1 MFQTN
6 IVNSLVK
13 GLDPIHQKIVSLTPG
28 QIFNGKILK
37 LYPGQLASLQQGQLT
52 LTAKLEVALSAGNRY
67 WFQVQP
73 GEGLPTL
80 KVIKGAFEQGVKEGK
95 DGESVLRQLGIPNS
109 KVNEMVVNHLAK
121 QEIPFSR
128 EHVSRGGET
137 LQQLG
142 MANERGLV
150 VLQFLFERSLPI
162 TAATFLAAQSI
173 IEGQGLSSQV
183 RELDQMLATVTEK
196 APALLQLQQSVQT
209 ILSEANIKV
218 DQHQIVELLK
228 VFLKAEPDSAQFSKA
243 QNELQKLAI
252 VEKQTT
258 PQQLKI
264 HFRETIVKETEEQL
278 RQIWPTLTKDEIL
291 SHLNKGQIIELLA
304 KIVWPK
310 GEGGERLLQQIIS
323 LVVKEN
329 QLEIIR
335 NIPPEVSVAKQ
346 FTNILDR
353 IGYSYERDLLQ
364 FLQQPENSNTNETKL
379 LQLKALLIQAQHQ
392 SLPTEVKDKIDS
404 LLHRITGQQLISVHQ
419 EGPIAHHVVS
429 MPLNLFGM
437 DTDLTIQWEGKKQK
451 NGILNPDHCRI
462 LFYLNLETLAETIID
477 VQIQNRIVS
486 LHVINE
492 HNKPVNLIRA
502 LQPTLK
508 DALTE
513 LNYQLSSIK
522 WTQPKRPIDDKNMQK
537 KLPHANSFY
546 PSPKPYQ
553 GVDIRI

>member
-13 GLDPIHQKIVSLTPG
+13 GLDPLHQKTVSLTPG

-52 LTAKLEVALSAGNRY
+52 LTAKLEVALTAGNRY

-80 KVIKGAFEQGVKEGK
+80 KVIEGAAEQGIKQGK

-109 KVNEMVVNHLAK
+109 RVNEMVVNHLAK
-121 QEIPFSR
+121 QEVPFSR

-150 VLQFLFERSLPI
+150 VLQFLLERNLPL
-162 TAATFLAAQSI
+162 TPATFLGAQSI

-183 RELDQMLATVTEK
+183 RELDQLLATVTEK

-209 ILSEANIKV
+209 LLSEANIKV
-218 DQHQIVELLK
+218 DQHQIVESLK
-228 VFLKAEPDSAQFSKA
+228 VFLKAEPGSAQFSQA
-243 QNELQKLAI
+243 QNELQKLGV

-258 PQQLKI
+258 PQQLMT
-264 HFRETIVKETEEQL
+264 HFREMVVKETKEQL
-278 RQIWPTLTKDEIL
+278 RQVWPTLTKDEVL
-291 SHLNKGQIIELLA
+291 SHLNKGQITELLA
-304 KIVWPK
+304 KVVWPK
-310 GEGGERLLQQIIS
+310 GENGDRVLQKIIS
-323 LVVKEN
+323 LVAKEN
-329 QLEIIR
+329 QLETLR
-335 NIPPEVSVAKQ
+335 NVVPEVSVRKQ
-346 FTNILDR
+346 FTKILNR
-353 IGYSYERDLLQ
+353 IGFDYERNLLQ
-364 FLQQPENSNTNETKL
+364 FLKQPENINETKL
-379 LQLKALLIQAQHQ
+379 LQLKALLIQAQQQ
-392 SLPTEVKDKIDS
+392 SVPTEIKDKIES
-404 LLHRITGQQLISVHQ
+404 LLHRITGQQLISVQQ

-437 DTDLTIQWEGKKQK
+437 DTDLTLQWEGKKQK
-451 NGILNPDHCRI
+451 NGTLNPNHCRV

-492 HNKPVNLIRA
+492 HSKPVNLIGA
-502 LQPTLK
+502 LQPILK
-508 DALTE
+508 DALRE

-522 WTQPKRPIDDKNMQK
+522 WTQPNPLIGNKNKQK
-537 KLPHANSFY
+537 ILTNGNSFY
-546 PSPKPYQ
+546 QSPKPYQ

>member
-13 GLDPIHQKIVSLTPG
+13 GLDPIHQKTVLLTPG

-80 KVIKGAFEQGVKEGK
+80 KVIEGAAEQGIKQGK
-95 DGESVLRQLGIPNS
+95 DVESVLRQLGIPNS
-109 KVNEMVVNHLAK
+109 RVNEMVVNHLAK

-150 VLQFLFERSLPI
+150 VLQFLLERSLPI
-162 TAATFLAAQSI
+162 TPATFLAIQSI

-183 RELDQMLATVTEK
+183 RELDQMLTTVTEK
-196 APALLQLQQSVQT
+196 APALLQLQQSVQI
-209 ILSEANIKV
+209 ILSEADIKI

-228 VFLKAEPDSAQFSKA
+228 VFLKAEPGSVQFTQA
-243 QNELQKLAI
+243 QNELQKLGV

-258 PQQLKI
+258 PQQLMT
-264 HFRETIVKETEEQL
+264 HFREMVVKETEEQL
-278 RQIWPTLTKDEIL
+278 RQVWPTLTKDEVF
-291 SHLNKGQIIELLA
+291 SHLNKGQITELLA
-304 KIVWPK
+304 KVVWLK
-310 GEGGERLLQQIIS
+310 GESGERSLQQILA
-323 LVVKEN
+323 LVTKES
-329 QLEIIR
+329 QLETIR
-335 NIPPEVSVAKQ
+335 NVAPEVSVANQ
-346 FTNILDR
+346 FSKILER
-353 IGYSYERDLLQ
+353 IGYHYERDLLG
-364 FLQQPENSNTNETKL
+364 FLNRPENINETKL
-379 LQLKALLIQAQHQ
+379 LQLKALLIQAQQQ
-392 SLPTEVKDKIDS
+392 SLPTKLKDKIDS

-437 DTDLTIQWEGKKQK
+437 DTDLTLQWEGKKQK
-451 NGILNPDHCRI
+451 NGMLNPDHCRV

-492 HNKPVNLIRA
+492 SQKPVNLIGA
-502 LQPTLK
+502 LQPILK
-508 DALTE
+508 DALAE

-522 WTQPKRPIDDKNMQK
+522 WTQPKPLVGKGKHKQ
-537 KLPHANSFY
+537 LTHANSFY
-546 PSPKPYQ
+546 PSAKPYQ